1 MSSGRRH
8 GGVGGREM
16 ICALYHW
23 TKSSKEMRWSLNRNA
38 KVAGGAI
45 DYVWKRVTIFF
56 PRTHAT
62 TAPPIAF
69 NRRTSFQLDSQSF
82 LSATPSLSWAELD
95 QCSTFSSSLVVR
107 RIKKRGLG
115 RHCHRILFKFFFFS
129 QVLFEK
135 GKIKKAFQT
144 ADKLSGE
151 RNLGRR
157 ILGIGQNKI
166 FPRNESAISNLY

>member
-1 MSSGRRH
+1 MNYISSAVCHSASTDNNSKKLAGQIEFRPSPWRR
-8 GGVGGREM
+8 RWTRNDPCFISLNKEQQRDEM
-16 ICALYHW
+16 KL
-23 TKSSKEMRWSLNRNA
+23 KSNRNA

-45 DYVWKRVTIFF
+45 EYVWERVTIFF
-56 PRTHAT
+56 PHTHAT
-62 TAPPIAF
+62 AAPPIAF

-115 RHCHRILFKFFFFS
+115 RHCHRILFKFFFS

-135 GKIKKAFQT
+135 GKRKKH
-144 ADKLSGE
+144 S
-151 RNLGRR
+151 
-157 ILGIGQNKI
+157 
-166 FPRNESAISNLY
+166 